1 MGKVNGDSGND
12 RLQFL
17 EGTGR
22 GGDDRLQFLEDQ
34 CKLQVRELIC
44 VELQIELIFN
54 ELLF

>member
-34 CKLQVRELIC
+34 CKLQVRVPFI
-44 VELQIELIFN
+44 
-54 ELLF
+54 